1 MSVLHLC
8 IDSIPEFAISESD
21 VTLRI
26 SDAAFKFMLRPGAVI
41 FFSPSRRTSR
51 QTHFSTSIMLSEDAA
66 AELEAVKAV
75 FSDCIEESE
84 EGSEAAQ
91 LFYVNILPDT
101 GGIQVI

>member
-1 MSVLHLC
+1 
-8 IDSIPEFAISESD
+8 
-21 VTLRI
+21 
-26 SDAAFKFMLRPGAVI
+26 
-41 FFSPSRRTSR
+41 
-51 QTHFSTSIMLSEDAA
+51 MLSEEAA

-75 FSDCIEESE
+75 FSDCIEEPE